1 MTKLIPRCQKGKKV
15 DWNQIKRDPQY
26 KQFDWRLEPKNL
38 SIIQD
43 SLLNRGADAVE
54 QIAIFSQIVPENGGS
69 TSSHGNGAHGLVGWR
84 GPRAE
89 GLSTTLSGQIHK
101 LMEEVYNNPKAKDW
115 THGGPGMGIKSG
127 KEMYNFF
134 RETPVIRKGVNAFMR
149 GYVRPPK
156 EEYQKRQD
164 FAKFLSKYF
173 Y

>member
-134 RETPVIRKGVNAFMR
+134 RKTPVIRKGVNAFMR

>member
-101 LMEEVYNNPKAKDW
+101 LMEEVYNNSKAKDW

-134 RETPVIRKGVNAFMR
+134 RKTPVIRKGVNAFMR